1 MMYGGY
7 GWGWMMLM
15 PLVWIVLIAAIA
27 WAVVQLAHTPSG
39 RSNHDRQESAQ
50 EILDRRLA
58 SGEIDADAYRRIRD
72 ELASRESRSP

>member
-15 PLVWIVLIAAIA
+15 PLVWVALIAAIV
-27 WAVVQLAHTPSG
+27 WAVVQLVHTPGKS
-39 RSNHDRQESAQ
+39 SNDDRRDSPK

-58 SGEIDADAYRRIRD
+58 SGEIDSEAYRRIRE
-72 ELASRESRSP
+72 ELDREPRSP